1 MDDEGSDL
9 PRVDE
14 DSGWTVAATAATAL
28 ALYRPRTLKN
38 GSSFLVLDHFGDAQ
52 AMGATAE
59 GLFHEDTRFLSRLS
73 LRIAGLRPL
82 LLSSAVSADNTVLTV
97 NMTNPDISL
106 SPDRKLMR
114 DTLHVERQMVLGHG
128 VVRERITVHNFGDL
142 PLSTEICL
150 TFAADFADIFEV
162 RGQQRP
168 KRGDRRRP
176 VGGRD
181 GGLVFSYLGLDAVE
195 RRTRLHFDP
204 PPVGVPGRD
213 NRWPLELPPKAYRVI
228 EVTIT
233 CESGPEP
240 ADLPSPPGFDG
251 LLASIR
257 AWSRERGEQ
266 RAQVTSS
273 NQAFNDWF
281 KRSEADLTMLTTQTE
296 SGPFPY
302 AGIPWFSCP
311 FGRDS
316 LITALQCLW
325 ADPELARGVLRYHAK
340 LQATAIDPARDAE
353 PGKILHESRNGE
365 MAALRE
371 VPFGR
376 YYGSADSTPLYV
388 VLATQY
394 ADRTGDWAL
403 IREIWPNIVAALR
416 WIERH
421 GDVDGDLLLEYDR
434 QSVNGLVNQGW
445 KDSWDSVFH
454 DDGRLAEAPI
464 ALIEVQAYAEAAWR
478 GAGRMAKVLGHED
491 QAALWTDRAD
501 ALRDRVEEAFW
512 CEDLSTYALALDGEK
527 RPCRIRS
534 SNAGHTLLTGL
545 PSPERARRVAQTLM
559 APESFC
565 GWGIRTVAEGESR
578 YNPMSYHNG
587 SVWPHDNGLIALGM
601 KRYGLNTQ
609 LERLLTGLYD
619 SALAVDMRRLPEL
632 FCGFPRRVGEGPIAY
647 PVACLP
653 QAWAAATAYA
663 TLGAM
668 LGVSFRP
675 EDSSIRFIR
684 PFLPPWLE
692 ELRIENLRLGTSTVD
707 VRLRRHDEDGGVSLN
722 LLRRRGQVEVAVI
735 T

>member
-1 MDDEGSDL
+1 MDDEAPGA
-9 PRVDE
+9 PRPDGEGAWSV
-14 DSGWTVAATAATAL
+14 TATAATAL

-52 AMGATAE
+52 AIGSTAE
-59 GLFHEDTRFLSRLS
+59 GLFHDDTRFLSRLS
-73 LRIAGLRPL
+73 LRLAGLRPL
-82 LLSSAVSADNTVLTV
+82 LLSSAVSADNTMLTV
-97 NMTNPDISL
+97 NMTNPDIPVA
-106 SPDRKLMR
+106 PDRKLMR
-114 DTLHVERQMVLGHG
+114 DTVHLERQMVLGPG
-128 VVRERITVHNFGDL
+128 VVRERITLRNFGDAH
-142 PLSTEICL
+142 LSTEMSL

-162 RGQQRP
+162 RGQKRARRGERLPPEARP
-168 KRGDRRRP
+168 
-176 VGGRD
+176 D
-181 GGLVFSYLGLDAVE
+181 GALVFAYRGLDELE
-195 RRTRLHFDP
+195 RRTRLRFDP
-204 PPVGVPGRD
+204 APDTLAGRD
-213 NRWPLELPPKAYRVI
+213 NRWRLELPAGAKTVI

-233 CESGPEP
+233 CESGPEAQQP
-240 ADLPSPPGFDG
+240 PEAPGFDG
-251 LLASIR
+251 LLAGMR
-257 AWSRERGEQ
+257 AWRAEREGA
-266 RAQVTSS
+266 RAQVISS

-281 KRSEADLTMLTTQTE
+281 ARSESDLTMLTTQTP

-325 ADPELARGVLRYHAK
+325 ADPELARGVLRYHAR
-340 LQATAIDPARDAE
+340 LQATEMDPARDAE
-353 PGKILHESRNGE
+353 PGKILHESRLGE

-376 YYGSADSTPLYV
+376 YYGSVDSTPLFV

-394 ADRTGDWAL
+394 AERTGDWAL
-403 IREIWPNIVAALR
+403 IREIWPNIIAALR

-421 GDVDGDLLLEYDR
+421 GDIDGDLLLEYDR
-434 QSVNGLVNQGW
+434 QSPNGLVNQGW

-478 GAGRMAKVLGHED
+478 GAGRMAKALGHED
-491 QAALWTDRAD
+491 EAAVWTDRAD
-501 ALRDRVEEAFW
+501 AVQARVEEAFW
-512 CEDLSTYALALDGEK
+512 CEELSTYAMALDGEK
-527 RPCRIRS
+527 RPCRVRS

-545 PSPERARRVAQTLM
+545 PSPDRARRIAQTLM

-565 GWGIRTVAEGESR
+565 GWGIRTIAEGESR

-601 KRYGLNTQ
+601 KRYGLNVQ
-609 LERLLTGLYD
+609 LERLLTGIYD

-632 FCGFPRRVGEGPIAY
+632 FCGFPRRLGEGPTTY

-653 QAWAAATAYA
+653 HAWAAATAHA
-663 TLGAM
+663 ALGAM

-675 EDSSIRFIR
+675 EEGVIRFQR
-684 PFLPPWLE
+684 PVLPSWLD
-692 ELRIENLRLGTSTVD
+692 ELRIENLRLGSASVD
-707 VRLRRHDEDGGVSLN
+707 VRLRRHEADGGVSLN
-722 LLRRRGQVEVAVI
+722 LLRRRGQIEVAVI